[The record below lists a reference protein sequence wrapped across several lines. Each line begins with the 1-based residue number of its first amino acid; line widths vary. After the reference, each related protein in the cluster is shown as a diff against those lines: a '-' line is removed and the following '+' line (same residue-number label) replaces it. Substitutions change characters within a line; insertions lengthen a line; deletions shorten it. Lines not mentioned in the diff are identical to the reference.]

1 MILFASDLDNTLIH
15 SYKAAKPGDI
25 CVETKD
31 GKELSFMPP
40 EAFMLLKEVAGKS
53 EFVPVTTRSL
63 EQYRRIDLGIMPRYA
78 IVAHGALLLKHGA
91 EDGDW
96 RAETLNNLN
105 IQLPAIEQNEYLY
118 DVRYVDNFFIFA
130 KSDAPERAA
139 ERLGRFVDK
148 TDFEVRAVHN
158 KVYILPR
165 DLNKGAALQRLK
177 KRIGADYVI
186 CAGDSE
192 LDLPMLA
199 LADMAISP
207 ESVELNNH
215 LWLGK
220 PDLNYGTKLL
230 LSVQARLNYL

>member
-1 MILFASDLDNTLIH
+1 MEI
-15 SYKAAKPGDI
+15 
-25 CVETKD
+25 KD

-165 DLNKGAALQRLK
+165 NLNKGAALQRLK

-186 CAGDSE
+186 CAGDSD

-207 ESVELNNH
+207 ENVELNNH